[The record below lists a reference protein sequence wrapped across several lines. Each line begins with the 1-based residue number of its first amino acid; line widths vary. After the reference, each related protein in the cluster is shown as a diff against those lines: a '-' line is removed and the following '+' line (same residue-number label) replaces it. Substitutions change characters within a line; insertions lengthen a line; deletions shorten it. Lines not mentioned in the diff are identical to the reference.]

1 MPDLPPLPD
10 GCKRCRLLVDGYN
23 LMYAVGAI
31 QHGATEPKALQRGR
45 EKVIGMI
52 SQRMSHELGKR
63 VWIVFDSELA
73 PKDLPDLWLKD
84 GIYVAF
90 SRGWN
95 SGDEMLQAILAGH
108 HSPKQLVV
116 ISSDHAVQRKA
127 LSRNAQC
134 FDSDHWTEAMD
145 ALLGGAATDGANA
158 MEEEL
163 RPDHVSQSERDRW
176 LREFGIED
184 L

>member
-1 MPDLPPLPD
+1 MPELPPLPD

-45 EKVIGMI
+45 ERVIGMI
-52 SQRMSHELGKR
+52 AQRMSHELRKR

-84 GIYVAF
+84 GVYIAF

-95 SGDEMLQAILAGH
+95 SADEMLQAILAEH

-127 LSRNAQC
+127 LSRNARC
-134 FDSDHWTEAMD
+134 FDSDGWTDAID
-145 ALLGGAATDGANA
+145 ALSSGQASKQDDEHEDAV
-158 MEEEL
+158 
-163 RPDHVSQSERDRW
+163 RPDNVSPSERDRW
-176 LREFGIED
+176 LREFGLGD
-184 L
+184 P